1 MRLSSG
7 DHAGRASARTRHRKW
22 LRSGLA
28 AVLSMAT
35 LAALAAPASATDT
48 MPWGGQY
55 ADTSHPEQ
63 SAGANQPYQHG
74 YTGLDIL
81 NWNPD
86 ADKDSEYLRS
96 RVPLQTRIAANA
108 ATLGVPHEQVSLGHV
123 GLNHLT
129 WERSVTVDGVDQA
142 APAPRFSRTPS
153 GPVGAPPQQ
162 TTPKQEMPKATDD
175 ALQKLLS
182 QLNKTQTPASNPL
195 GTGGGLGG
203 GNPLGNSGLGGNQG
217 GGTPLSQTKP
227 QTTSDEPKKLVEDKK
242 LRKKVFDA
250 IAADQFYIFSHP
262 KALGNLQSR
271 MESILRIENPADPFL
286 ERPEVGA
293 QLKAALRAG

>member
-86 ADKDSEYLRS
+86 ADKDSRNTCAPVYG
-96 RVPLQTRIAANA
+96 LQTRIAAITPRRRKARTCRPIRRCSTLLATTGNAFFESFHDNNVFSQYLFNYWQYTDYYGTWHGQPTANVPKSLYDERQSDWTQNGFEFGTLNLPNA
-108 ATLGVPHEQVSLGHV
+108 AYTNVAHKNGAKSIATIFYSGKRPG
-123 GLNHLT
+123 
-129 WERSVTVDGVDQA
+129 
-142 APAPRFSRTPS
+142 RT
-153 GPVGAPPQQ
+153 
-162 TTPKQEMPKATDD
+162 D
-175 ALQKLLS
+175 L
-182 QLNKTQTPASNPL
+182 
-195 GTGGGLGG
+195 
-203 GNPLGNSGLGGNQG
+203 
-217 GGTPLSQTKP
+217 
-227 QTTSDEPKKLVEDKK
+227 
-242 LRKKVFDA
+242 
-250 IAADQFYIFSHP
+250 
-262 KALGNLQSR
+262 
-271 MESILRIENPADPFL
+271 
-286 ERPEVGA
+286 
-293 QLKAALRAG
+293 

>member
-108 ATLGVPHEQVSLGHV
+108 ACNPKHRRR
-123 GLNHLT
+123 N
-129 WERSVTVDGVDQA
+129 ERSRCRRHR
-142 APAPRFSRTPS
+142 PR
-153 GPVGAPPQQ
+153 
-162 TTPKQEMPKATDD
+162 
-175 ALQKLLS
+175 L
-182 QLNKTQTPASNPL
+182 
-195 GTGGGLGG
+195 
-203 GNPLGNSGLGGNQG
+203 
-217 GGTPLSQTKP
+217 
-227 QTTSDEPKKLVEDKK
+227 LVERCDLARENGQRREHGDHREEK
-242 LRKKVFDA
+242 
-250 IAADQFYIFSHP
+250 Q
-262 KALGNLQSR
+262 
-271 MESILRIENPADPFL
+271 ILPDPRL
-286 ERPEVGA
+286 TGHQR
-293 QLKAALRAG
+293 

>member
-108 ATLGVPHEQVSLGHV
+108 AT
-123 GLNHLT
+123 
-129 WERSVTVDGVDQA
+129 
-142 APAPRFSRTPS
+142 
-153 GPVGAPPQQ
+153 
-162 TTPKQEMPKATDD
+162 
-175 ALQKLLS
+175 QKD
-182 QLNKTQTPASNPL
+182 P
-195 GTGGGLGG
+195 
-203 GNPLGNSGLGGNQG
+203 
-217 GGTPLSQTKP
+217 
-227 QTTSDEPKKLVEDKK
+227 
-242 LRKKVFDA
+242 
-250 IAADQFYIFSHP
+250 
-262 KALGNLQSR
+262 NL
-271 MESILRIENPADPFL
+271 PADTEMFNLAGDYGNAFFESSTTTTCSRSTCSTTGSTRIITVPGMVSRL
-286 ERPEVGA
+286 RTCQRASTTRRPSLTG
-293 QLKAALRAG
+293 LRNGLSSVR

>member
-108 ATLGVPHEQVSLGHV
+108 VVLREVPPGATVVGVPGRIVRLCGDKLDHIHTPDPVMLEIEELKRRMALLEEQI
-123 GLNHLT
+123 N
-129 WERSVTVDGVDQA
+129 D
-142 APAPRFSRTPS
+142 
-153 GPVGAPPQQ
+153 
-162 TTPKQEMPKATDD
+162 
-175 ALQKLLS
+175 
-182 QLNKTQTPASNPL
+182 
-195 GTGGGLGG
+195 
-203 GNPLGNSGLGGNQG
+203 
-217 GGTPLSQTKP
+217 TKKE
-227 QTTSDEPKKLVEDKK
+227 T
-242 LRKKVFDA
+242 
-250 IAADQFYIFSHP
+250 
-262 KALGNLQSR
+262 
-271 MESILRIENPADPFL
+271 
-286 ERPEVGA
+286 
-293 QLKAALRAG
+293 

>member
-86 ADKDSEYLRS
+86 ADK
-96 RVPLQTRIAANA
+96 T
-108 ATLGVPHEQVSLGHV
+108 H
-123 GLNHLT
+123 
-129 WERSVTVDGVDQA
+129 
-142 APAPRFSRTPS
+142 FCPS
-153 GPVGAPPQQ
+153 
-162 TTPKQEMPKATDD
+162 
-175 ALQKLLS
+175 S
-182 QLNKTQTPASNPL
+182 C
-195 GTGGGLGG
+195 
-203 GNPLGNSGLGGNQG
+203 
-217 GGTPLSQTKP
+217 
-227 QTTSDEPKKLVEDKK
+227 
-242 LRKKVFDA
+242 
-250 IAADQFYIFSHP
+250 
-262 KALGNLQSR
+262 
-271 MESILRIENPADPFL
+271 
-286 ERPEVGA
+286 
-293 QLKAALRAG
+293 

>member
-108 ATLGVPHEQVSLGHV
+108 AT
-123 GLNHLT
+123 
-129 WERSVTVDGVDQA
+129 
-142 APAPRFSRTPS
+142 
-153 GPVGAPPQQ
+153 
-162 TTPKQEMPKATDD
+162 
-175 ALQKLLS
+175 QKD
-182 QLNKTQTPASNPL
+182 P
-195 GTGGGLGG
+195 
-203 GNPLGNSGLGGNQG
+203 
-217 GGTPLSQTKP
+217 
-227 QTTSDEPKKLVEDKK
+227 
-242 LRKKVFDA
+242 
-250 IAADQFYIFSHP
+250 
-262 KALGNLQSR
+262 NL
-271 MESILRIENPADPFL
+271 PADTEMFNLAGDYGNAFFESFHDNNVFSQYLFNYWQYTDYYGTWHGQPTANVPKSL
-286 ERPEVGA
+286 YDEKA
-293 QLKAALRAG
+293 QSD